1 MEDSKSPSS
10 SHSLRSQIPFQYPQ
24 EKELSQL
31 HSISQACS
39 IGCQANPE
47 GAVTPALQLHP
58 IQRWGTQAGK
68 DWQIDFTHMPPCKDY
83 RYFLVMV
90 DTFTGW
96 IEAYPTK
103 TERASEVITVLM
115 EHIIARFGFLCSL
128 QIG

>member
-47 GAVTPALQLHP
+47 GAVTPALRLLP
-58 IQRWGTQAGK
+58 PPNPKAGNPGRK
-68 DWQIDFTHMPPCKDY
+68 RLAD
-83 RYFLVMV
+83 
-90 DTFTGW
+90 
-96 IEAYPTK
+96 
-103 TERASEVITVLM
+103 
-115 EHIIARFGFLCSL
+115 RFHSHAPL
-128 QIG
+128 